1 MPHRPRF
8 HLIVIPHR
16 GDKVKTFRFP
26 LLIIII
32 FFAIIFF
39 LIGFF
44 IHNVSN
50 YTDITMLK
58 VVQAD
63 NKKMI
68 SHIDTLQTQ
77 IGEIK
82 QNIANLKNAQE
93 KVAKLANIKLYNSG
107 EMQNA
112 DITVDNMSEETR
124 NIENIISTAVE
135 KLSTGKIPA
144 RYIPSILPV
153 NGYIVREFGKIK
165 DLFTGKV
172 KQHNGI
178 NIIAPLK
185 TPVVATADGYV
196 KEIDRDRFRG
206 IYVIL
211 FHNKFY
217 QTMYCHLLRK
227 TVKKN
232 KYVSR
237 GDTIGYVGKTGE
249 TEFPNLYYEVRI
261 KNKPVN
267 PVNFLFTRK

>member
-1 MPHRPRF
+1 MPHRSRF

-32 FFAIIFF
+32 LFAIIFF
-39 LIGFF
+39 FAGFF
-44 IHNVSN
+44 IHNISN

-58 VVQAD
+58 VVQTD

-77 IGEIK
+77 IGKIK
-82 QNIANLKNAQE
+82 QNIANLEKAQE
-93 KVAKLANIKLYNSG
+93 EVAKLANIKLYNQG
-107 EMQNA
+107 EMQNTN
-112 DITVDNMSEETR
+112 ITVDNMAEEITH
-124 NIENIISTAVE
+124 IENIISTAVE
-135 KLSTGKIPA
+135 KLSTKEIPA

-153 NGYIVREFGKIK
+153 NGYIVREFGEIK

-185 TPVVATADGYV
+185 TPVVAPADGYV
-196 KEIDRDRFRG
+196 KEAGRDRFKG
-206 IYVIL
+206 TYIIL
-211 FHNKFY
+211 LHNKFY

-227 TVKKN
+227 TVKKGA
-232 KYVSR
+232 YVSR

-249 TEFPNLYYEVRI
+249 AEFPNLYYEVRM

-267 PVNFLFTRK
+267 PVNFLFGEE